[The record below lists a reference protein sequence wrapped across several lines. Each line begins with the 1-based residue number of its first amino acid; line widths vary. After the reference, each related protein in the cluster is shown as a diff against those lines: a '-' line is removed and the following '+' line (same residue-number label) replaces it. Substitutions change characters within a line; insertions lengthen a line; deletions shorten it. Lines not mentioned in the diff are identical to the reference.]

1 MLFTI
6 KSEPRT
12 LLFFETANR
21 LCDSLADMLEVLG
34 DRRIEIARELTKVH
48 EEVIHTSLSS
58 AAGDLKDKTIKGE
71 IVLIVEGAKEPAPA
85 PAQDLEK
92 EVHSAMTQFGI
103 SRSEAAKLIASAR
116 GIRKQDVYRA
126 LARKDEPQP

>member
-1 MLFTI
+1 MLF
-6 KSEPRT
+6 KSKNEPRT
-12 LLFFETANR
+12 LVFFETANR

-48 EEVIHTSLSS
+48 EEMIRTSLSS
-58 AAGDLKDKTIKGE
+58 AASDLRDKTIKGE

-85 PAQDLEK
+85 PAEDLEK
-92 EVHSAMTQFGI
+92 ELHTAMKQLGI

-126 LARKDEPQP
+126 LTREHESEG